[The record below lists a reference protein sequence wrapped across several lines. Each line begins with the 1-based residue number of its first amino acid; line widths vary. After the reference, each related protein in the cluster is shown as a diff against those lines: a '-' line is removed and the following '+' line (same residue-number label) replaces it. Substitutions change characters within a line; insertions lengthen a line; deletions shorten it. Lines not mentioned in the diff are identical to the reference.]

1 MERRA
6 AGEAL
11 ARWRRSPGTFS
22 LRSRSS
28 GKRMEVAMKS
38 SNPGLWCIGACAVC
52 LSAYALAAS
61 WAGGYHLL
69 RKIPLGAAEGGGE
82 YFDYITVDG
91 AARRVYLSH
100 GTEVKV
106 LNADSL
112 TLVGT
117 VTGLKR
123 DHGVA
128 LIPDLG
134 RGFITDCDMGQVII

>member
-1 MERRA
+1 MNCSTVGR
-6 AGEAL
+6 L
-11 ARWRRSPGTFS
+11 AFFMRLLVLGAIV
-22 LRSRSS
+22 L
-28 GKRMEVAMKS
+28 VAVS
-38 SNPGLWCIGACAVC
+38 
-52 LSAYALAAS
+52 
-61 WAGGYHLL
+61 AGGYHLL